1 MAADHHNL
9 RGRASGGLLT
19 LLALLAGCAG
29 TREEPVASAPAP
41 TVPPP
46 PAVTAVRNENGVTWL
61 ELSPSTSWEPG
72 TVLRIGDAQDPERI
86 KALAVVMDRAAD
98 GSAQARLTGLSDRAS
113 PVLAGDPLR
122 SAPPEPAEPAA
133 APAAGD
139 PVLER
144 LGAERDALRAA
155 VRERDLDLGSSDA
168 ALAAVRDDL
177 VRLRRSGGGAAGAT
191 LDPAGR
197 SRLAADLARVEA
209 ERAYFE
215 LASRVLRLD
224 ADPKAL
230 AALQDTVRRA
240 LEARADLADGRDGG
254 KPQGGHH
261 E

>member
-1 MAADHHNL
+1 MAADHYSL
-9 RGRASGGLLT
+9 RGRASGGLLVILT
-19 LLALLAGCAG
+19 LLAGCAG
-29 TREEPVASAPAP
+29 TREQPVATAPAP
-41 TVPPP
+41 ATPTA
-46 PAVTAVRNENGVTWL
+46 PAVTAVRSENGATWL

-86 KALAVVMDRAAD
+86 KALAVIMDRAAD
-98 GSAQARLTGLSDRAS
+98 GSAQARLTGLSDRDR

-122 SAPPEPAEPAA
+122 SERPEPVEQTA
-133 APAAGD
+133 APATGD
-139 PVLER
+139 PALER
-144 LGAERDALRAA
+144 LSAERDALLAA
-155 VRERDLDLGSSDA
+155 VRERDHDLGSSDA

-177 VRLRRSGGGAAGAT
+177 VRLRRSGGGRAGAP
-191 LDPAGR
+191 LDSAGR

-224 ADPKAL
+224 ADPTAL

-240 LEARADLADGRDGG
+240 LEARADLAEGRDGAVQ
-254 KPQGGHH
+254 QGGHH

>member
-1 MAADHHNL
+1 MAADHHNQ
-9 RGRASGGLLT
+9 RGRASGDLLAI
-19 LLALLAGCAG
+19 LALLAGCAG
-29 TREEPVASAPAP
+29 TREQPVADAPAP
-41 TVPPP
+41 TAPPP
-46 PAVTAVRNENGVTWL
+46 PAVTAVRSENGATWL

-72 TVLRIGDAQDPERI
+72 TLLRIGDTQDPERI
-86 KALAVVMDRAAD
+86 KALAVVMDCAAN
-98 GSAQARLTGLSDRAS
+98 GSAQARLTGLSDRDR

-122 SAPPEPAEPAA
+122 SAPPEPAGLAA
-133 APAAGD
+133 TPVAGD
-139 PVLER
+139 PAMER
-144 LGAERDALRAA
+144 LKAERDALLAA
-155 VRERDLDLGSSDA
+155 VRERDHDLGSSDA

-177 VRLRRSGGGAAGAT
+177 VRLRRSGGPAGAT

-197 SRLAADLARVEA
+197 SRLAADLARIEA

-240 LEARADLADGRDGG
+240 LEARADLADGRTGDGR
-254 KPQGGHH
+254 QDGHH